1 MMPIMPGVATAA
13 FAGRDVDGSG
23 ARDMHETRRTVL
35 VPFASENIFDLI
47 EGAEHYPAFLP
58 WCAGATVLARDENV
72 VSARIAVDY
81 HGVRFQFVT
90 RNPKRRP
97 EFLAVR
103 LEQGP
108 FRHFEGDW
116 HLTAL
121 SASACKI
128 EFCLRYEFQSL
139 VMAKVAGP
147 VFGKIAD
154 TLVDAF
160 VDRAGRI
167 YGGGP
172 ADANAALPRADP
184 P

>member
-1 MMPIMPGVATAA
+1 M
-13 FAGRDVDGSG
+13 RN
-23 ARDMHETRRTVL
+23 MHEVRRTAL

-47 EGAEHYPAFLP
+47 DGAEHYPAFLP
-58 WCAGATVLARDENV
+58 WCAGATVLARDDDL
-72 VSARIAVDY
+72 VSARIAIDY
-81 HGVRFQFVT
+81 HGVRFQLVT

-97 EFLAVR
+97 EFMAVR
-103 LEQGP
+103 LQEGP

-121 SASACKI
+121 SAHACKI
-128 EFCLRYEFQSL
+128 EFCLRYEFQSF

-167 YGGGP
+167 YGPGSAG
-172 ADANAALPRADP
+172 ADSAPPRAGP

>member
-1 MMPIMPGVATAA
+1 MSRVAVLSGRHSGVT
-13 FAGRDVDGSG
+13 GTRE
-23 ARDMHETRRTVL
+23 MHEVRRTAL

-58 WCAGATVLARDENV
+58 WCAGATVLARDDNL
-72 VSARIAVDY
+72 VSAKIAIDY
-81 HGVRFQFVT
+81 YGVRFQLVT

-103 LEQGP
+103 LQEGP
-108 FRHFEGDW
+108 FRHFEGDSY
-116 HLTAL
+116 LTAL
-121 SASACKI
+121 STDACKI
-128 EFCLRYEFQSL
+128 EFCLRYEFESL

-167 YGGGP
+167 YGRGSVDSES
-172 ADANAALPRADP
+172 AP
-184 P
+184 PHSDQP

>member
-1 MMPIMPGVATAA
+1 MLGVTVAA
-13 FAGRDVDGSG
+13 YAGRDGDGTE
-23 ARDMHETRRTVL
+23 ARGMHETRRSVL
-35 VPFASENIFDLI
+35 VPFASESIFDLI
-47 EGAEHYPAFLP
+47 EAAEHYPAFLP
-58 WCAGATVLARDENV
+58 WCAEATVLARDENV

-81 HGVRFQFVT
+81 HGARFQFVT

-116 HLTAL
+116 RLTPL
-121 SASACKI
+121 SADACKI
-128 EFCLRYEFQSL
+128 EFCLRFEFQGA
-139 VMAKVAGP
+139 VMARLAGP

-160 VDRAGRI
+160 VDRAEKV
-167 YGGGP
+167 YGAKPGG
-172 ADANAALPRADP
+172 DN
-184 P
+184 